1 MADEKVESSQDVE
14 NNDTDY
20 IEAIKNLKE
29 NSVSKEEYLKL
40 KEKNKQLLNSLVNG
54 EVPQGEVAEKPIDIE
69 KLRENA
75 FKDNQT
81 NLEYIQNALALRQAV
96 MDSGG
101 VDPFVPNGMK
111 ILPTDEDFET
121 AQRVADVFQECVD
134 IADGDSAI
142 FTNELQRR
150 TIDAFPRGSKRK

>member
-1 MADEKVESSQDVE
+1 MADEKVESSQDVG